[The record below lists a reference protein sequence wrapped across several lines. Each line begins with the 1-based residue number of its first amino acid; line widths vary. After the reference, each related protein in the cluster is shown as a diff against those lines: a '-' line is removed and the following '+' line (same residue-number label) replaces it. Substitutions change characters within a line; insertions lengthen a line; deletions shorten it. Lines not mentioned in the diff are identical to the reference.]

1 MAHSLDMVVRGGGIV
16 GKSLA
21 LLLARE
27 RFKVG
32 LVEART
38 TKVDSE
44 PAMQNASAV
53 DVRSFALNTASK
65 HLLESLACWPTG
77 LAVTPIE
84 RMRVFGDGNS
94 VVNFSANV
102 LAWMVDASALEQVL
116 LQAVGFQPQI
126 QVNTAE
132 QARLTVICEGSHSST
147 RERWGVP
154 YQRHLYAQSALSARV
169 LCELPHQQTAS
180 QWFAQGEVLALL
192 PIQGPQGHEVTVVWS
207 VAPEKA
213 QQLQHL
219 EASEFALQ
227 LQQAC
232 GNALGTMTLNSPR
245 QVWPL
250 QRACAEQWT
259 GQNANAD
266 GAWALAGD
274 AAHSVHPLAGQGL
287 NLGLADVAELV
298 KVLRE
303 RDYWRSVDDPKLLR
317 RYERTRKGSM
327 LLMDQGMDGLQ
338 WLFTQHGTGWER
350 LRQWGMRGVE
360 RSPQIKQWLSQ
371 QAMNA

>member
-1 MAHSLDMVVRGGGIV
+1 MLVRGGGIV

-27 RFKVG
+27 RFRVG
-32 LVEART
+32 LVEAQPQALEPRT
-38 TKVDSE
+38 
-44 PAMQNASAV
+44 

-94 VVNFSANV
+94 VVNFSASA

-116 LQAVGFQPQI
+116 QQAVGFQPQI

-232 GNALGTMTLNSPR
+232 GHALGNMTLNSPR

-259 GQNANAD
+259 GQNAN
-266 GAWALAGD
+266 GAWVLAGD

-338 WLFTQHGTGWER
+338 WLFSQHGTGWER

-360 RSPQIKQWLSQ
+360 RSPQIKQWLAQ